1 MGYFIIVGLF
11 FGVISLAV
19 GLIGG
24 VIYLCYL
31 PFKRRLL
38 KSGKLT
44 LIHSRQINK
53 VYVFVLFIIAVSQT
67 YIVFFPTDSFYKEE
81 FNLNTGLDLPSS
93 ADIIVKSSDIPD
105 FHGDYEASALIRL
118 DKDDFIKLKTELSKD
133 TNFQLDT
140 SSQPIGRTQSY
151 STVSKDIEESQIEV
165 IYGNIKEEWF
175 RVAFLKDGQTII
187 FERSST

>member
-1 MGYFIIVGLF
+1 MGHFVIVGLF
-11 FGVISLAV
+11 FGVISLVV
-19 GLIGG
+19 GLIGS

-31 PFKRRLL
+31 PFKKLLL

-44 LIHSRQINK
+44 PIRSRQINK
-53 VYVFVLFIIAVSQT
+53 AYVFVLFVIAASQT

-93 ADIIVKSSDIPD
+93 SDIIIKSSDITD
-105 FHGDYEASALIRL
+105 FHGDYEASAMIRL
-118 DKDDFIKLKTELSKD
+118 DKDDFIKLKMELSKD

-151 STVSKDIEESQIEV
+151 FTVSKDIKESQIEV
-165 IYGNIKEEWF
+165 IYGNTTKEWF
-175 RVAFLKDGQTII
+175 RVAFFKDGKTII

>member
-1 MGYFIIVGLF
+1 MGYFVIVGLF
-11 FGVISLAV
+11 FGVISLVV

-31 PFKRRLL
+31 PFKKRLL

-44 LIHSRQINK
+44 PIRSRQINK
-53 VYVFVLFIIAVSQT
+53 AYVFVLFVIAASQT

-93 ADIIVKSSDIPD
+93 SDIIIKSSDIPD
-105 FHGDYEASALIRL
+105 FHGDYEASAMIRL

-133 TNFQLDT
+133 ANFQLDT

-151 STVSKDIEESQIEV
+151 STVSKDIKESQIEV
-165 IYGNIKEEWF
+165 IYGNTTKEWF